1 MTRPAKSSLVLD
13 GRAIKARLEAERLET
28 SSMVHVD
35 WVRFT
40 VRLRHAVTLRLV
52 HVPAS
57 TSNAYVD
64 IAQQGDYRIQEL
76 RHMIGQLP
84 EVVQDAAGQAATLA
98 DRVAGMLG
106 EGFARASMMG
116 KGHDFYK
123 HRWPILRNDV
133 ECGWVG
139 FGASS
144 DSPRQAA
151 QASTIHVNLFGAA
164 CTFAADG
171 WREKIAALV
180 DELEADITRCDLAVD
195 FFDGFKGGIER
206 VVDQYKQGL
215 CDSMGR
221 KLKVK
226 DINFVRGSERSLYIG
241 SKEAGK
247 ETNIYEKGDMLFGE
261 EAGSDWLR
269 FELRYGNK
277 LRVISSDILRRP
289 ADFFAGASEWHASVL
304 AEAGEV
310 AEPERVKCRGRLPL
324 LNVEA
329 EAFQNL
335 KWAFNTAGAT
345 IATVWRLL
353 SDEDLFR
360 LVDSSK
366 VPRRLQRF
374 TPSELKIAF
383 AAAMSRSVVSEPCPA
398 LA

>member
-13 GRAIKARLEAERLET
+13 GRTIKARLEAERLET
-28 SSMVHVD
+28 RSMVHVD
-35 WVRFT
+35 WLRFT
-40 VRLRHAVTLRLV
+40 VRLRNAVILRTDL
-52 HVPAS
+52 PAS
-57 TSNAYVD
+57 ND
-64 IAQQGDYRIQEL
+64 INIWNEGNRVREL
-76 RHMIGQLP
+76 FAIIRDLP
-84 EVVQDAAGQAATLA
+84 DCMQDACGQAATLA

-106 EGFARASMMG
+106 EGFARAAMLG

-144 DSPRQAA
+144 DSPRQKA
-151 QASTIHVNLFGAA
+151 QADTIHVNLFGAA
-164 CTFAADG
+164 CTFALPG
-171 WREKIAALV
+171 WQEQLAGLC

-195 FFDGFKGGIER
+195 FFDGYVGGIER
-206 VVDQYKQGL
+206 VVDEYKQGL
-215 CDSMGR
+215 CDVGGR
-221 KLKVK
+221 RLKVK
-226 DINFVRGSERSLYIG
+226 DVNFVRGAERSLYIG

-247 ETNIYEKGDMLFGE
+247 ETNIYEKGDQLFGE
-261 EAGSDWLR
+261 EAGSQWLR

-277 LRVISSDILRRP
+277 LRVLPSDILRRP
-289 ADFFAGASEWHASVL
+289 ADFFAGASDWHAAVL
-304 AEAGEV
+304 AEAGDV
-310 AEPERVKCRGRLPL
+310 VVPEPVKTHARLPL
-324 LNVEA
+324 LSVEA
-329 EAFQNL
+329 EAYRNI

-345 IATVWRLL
+345 IAAAWRLL

-374 TPSELKIAF
+374 TPSELKTAF